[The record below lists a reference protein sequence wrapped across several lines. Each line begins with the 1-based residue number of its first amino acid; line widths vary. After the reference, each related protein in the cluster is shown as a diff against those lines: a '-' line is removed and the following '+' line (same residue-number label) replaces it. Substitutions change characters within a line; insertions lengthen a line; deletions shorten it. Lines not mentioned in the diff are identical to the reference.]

1 MASRKST
8 KYLAKEVGE
17 FATIVATPSDNQIAP
32 PKPVVKA
39 FREAFARG
47 GLDEVDKLIDSINK
61 CLLADGATLG
71 LADGCASELD
81 DAGNPAYLC
90 IRFKEYEARNPY
102 FQQWIELN

>member
-17 FATIVATPSDNQIAP
+17 FATIVATASDDQIAP

-39 FREAFARG
+39 FREAFLRG
-47 GLDEVDKLIDSINK
+47 GLDEVDRLIDSLNK
-61 CLLADGATLG
+61 CLLADGAKFG
-71 LADGCASELD
+71 LADGCACELD
-81 DAGNPAYLC
+81 GEGNPSHLC
-90 IRFKEYEARNPY
+90 IRFKEYEARNAY